1 MCQRSLSPVSKC
13 LLSDVSGILVL
24 RRWFPFYGK
33 LNAVAAVGPGDD
45 PDKKNTHLLKK
56 CPLTSHLHAECHCHS

>member
-1 MCQRSLSPVSKC
+1 MCQRSWSPVSKC
-13 LLSDVSGILVL
+13 LLSDVSGISVL

-33 LNAVAAVGPGDD
+33 LNAAAAATAVGPGDV

-56 CPLTSHLHAECHCHS
+56 CPLPTECHCHS